1 MLDGSQ
7 KRSDHDDSSP
17 ALSKE
22 CVGFMDW
29 LTAPF
34 ELTFQQRA
42 LLAGS
47 LAAITTSVVGTWVVI
62 RGMTFLGDALVHG
75 VIPGI
80 ALAVLLGFNPLI
92 GAAIAAAVM
101 ILGINLV
108 HRQTT
113 FSEDT
118 GIGLLFVGMLGLGVI
133 LMSRSAAYSG
143 KLTAILFGDVLGVT
157 GADVIVLAVVAAF
170 AVGVSVIFYRSFL
183 VLAFDEQKAALYGL
197 HPEATHVLL
206 LVLIVLSIVGSFQTV
221 GTLLV
226 FGLLVGP
233 PATAALLVRRVPA
246 MMTVAALIGVL
257 SVVTGLMISYHAD
270 TSGSATM
277 AVIPIVLFFIVLAA
291 KSIAAGIRGRRID
304 AAAEDDAAPT
314 THPTH
319 RQPL

>member
-1 MLDGSQ
+1 
-7 KRSDHDDSSP
+7 
-17 ALSKE
+17 
-22 CVGFMDW
+22 MDW

-34 ELTFQQRA
+34 ELAFQQRA

-47 LAAITTSVVGTWVVI
+47 LAALTTSVVGTWVVI

-80 ALAVLLGFNPLI
+80 ALAILIGFNPLL
-92 GAAIAAAVM
+92 GAAIAAMVM
-101 ILGINLV
+101 IWGINLV

-133 LMSRSAAYSG
+133 LISKTASYSG
-143 KLTAILFGDVLGVT
+143 SLTAILFGDVLGVT
-157 GADVIVLAVVAAF
+157 QTDLIVLTVITVIAIGA
-170 AVGVSVIFYRSFL
+170 SVIFYRNFL
-183 VLAFDEQKAALYGL
+183 VLSFNEEKAALYGL
-197 HPEATHVLL
+197 HPRATHMILL
-206 LVLIVLSIVGSFQTV
+206 GLIVLSIVGSFQTV

-246 MMTVAALIGVL
+246 MMAVAALIGVF
-257 SVVTGLMISYHAD
+257 SVVAGLTISYHAN

-277 AVIPIVLFFIVLAA
+277 AVIPIGLFFVVLTV
-291 KSIAAGIRGRRID
+291 KNITAGVLHRRADASVD
-304 AAAEDDAAPT
+304 AAAV
-314 THPTH
+314 
-319 RQPL
+319 